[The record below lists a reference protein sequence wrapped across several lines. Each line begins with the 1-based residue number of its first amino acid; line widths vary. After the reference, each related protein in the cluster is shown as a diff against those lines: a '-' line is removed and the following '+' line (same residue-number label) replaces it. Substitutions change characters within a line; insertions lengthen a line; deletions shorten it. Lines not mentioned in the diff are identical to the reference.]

1 MSDAALKI
9 FISYRRK
16 DTGAHALLLYERL
29 KQRFGEQNVF
39 VDVEVLRP
47 GMNWRDEIHA
57 RAGSYGVLI
66 ALIGSQ
72 WLSLQQSAAQQAAVE
87 PVLDVARQEIE
98 LALLNSDIHVVPVL
112 VDDAT
117 MPLAHQLPRS
127 LRALVEQQAEQVRLT
142 SLDSDVERLIERLER
157 IAPPPKVARQEESSS
172 PEPPSPGPRSTEP
185 PSTEPPSTEPPSAGP
200 PSAEPSSTERL
211 STERP
216 SPEPSPSPASH
227 QARVASLM
235 RGTGHVVT
243 VLGSGVNKGCEPL
256 LDAENLASDLA
267 RRFSYEPRSSR
278 SHLAEVAEYVERT
291 WGKPDL
297 YLSLKEN
304 LAVEFKPSA
313 VHEFLA
319 GLPARLQELG
329 LPRRQQLILTTS
341 YDTALERAFEAVPE
355 PFDLLVYI
363 PSSGRFRHFPWETE
377 GELIVEPNRYHGLPI
392 GDDLE
397 LTRTVIV
404 KIHGAVNAEVDHAG
418 GDYVIT
424 EDNYIDY
431 LSGASI
437 EQIVPSQVVEQLRS
451 SHCLFLGYDI
461 RDWILRV
468 FLMRMW
474 PGGIMASSWAV
485 DEAADEFAGK
495 LWRECGAEVVPE
507 SLGDYVNALAASLGR
522 DR

>member
-29 KQRFGEQNVF
+29 KQRFGEENVF

-72 WLSLQQSAAQQAAVE
+72 WLSLQQSAAQQGAVE
-87 PVLDVARQEIE
+87 PVLDVAREEIE

-142 SLDSDVERLIERLER
+142 SLDSDVARLIERLER
-157 IAPPPKVARQEESSS
+157 IAPPPPKVTRPEEPPS
-172 PEPPSPGPRSTEP
+172 PEPPSREP
-185 PSTEPPSTEPPSAGP
+185 
-200 PSAEPSSTERL
+200 
-211 STERP
+211 
-216 SPEPSPSPASH
+216 PSPSPASH
-227 QARVASLM
+227 HARVASLM
-235 RGTGHVVT
+235 RGTGHVVA
-243 VLGSGVNKGCEPL
+243 VLGSGINKGCEPL

-291 WGKPDL
+291 WGKPEL

-304 LAVEFKPSA
+304 LAVEFEPTA

-319 GLPARLQELG
+319 DLPARLQELG
-329 LPRRQQLILTTS
+329 LPRRQQLILTTN
-341 YDTALERAFEAVPE
+341 YDTALERAFEAADE
-355 PFDLLVYI
+355 EFDLLVYI
-363 PSSGRFRHFPWETE
+363 PSSGRFRHLPWKTE
-377 GELIVEPNRYHGLPI
+377 GELIGEPNRYHGLPI

-431 LSGASI
+431 LSGTSI
-437 EQIVPSQVVEQLRS
+437 EQIVPFQVVQKLRS

-461 RDWILRV
+461 RDWNLRV

-474 PGGIMASSWAV
+474 PGRIMAPSWAV
-485 DEAADEFAGK
+485 DEAADEFAGV
-495 LWRECGAEVVPE
+495 LWRDFGAEVVAE